1 MVVFRDIDSSGNS
14 GGGGSGGSISGSTR
28 TDPTNSSSS
37 GSGSSI
43 HSSSG
48 SRTSSPVLPRTTAKP
63 LKAMDAAASPPGPL
77 EGGGAATT
85 EVKHDTSQRQQQPL
99 ARLPSALKRRGSA
112 LSSTGTS
119 VAAAQGGSGTSASVS
134 CGSRGGVSTTGPLG
148 GGGGGGGGCGRNS
161 TGSMSGDTKSTS
173 KAHRRVLEPARTVF
187 YGRYI
192 FILLLAVAAAV
203 LGYLAYRLM
212 SDAEN
217 QIASERFESITERA
231 LSTAQ
236 LVIEEKKKATDSL
249 ALMVGTANPNAD
261 AWPNVYM
268 EGYEEIATS
277 LRVITEGSLSFCP
290 IVVPGGEEQQSFEE
304 FAYDL
309 FYNVM
314 DYPNTT
320 GVSAFGRGVFSYGS
334 GENGDQEW
342 PDGRFHIQS
351 GWTYHRISDEIIV
364 PFLQS
369 DYGSH
374 SALMLNVHFEHNR
387 AAAIDETIRCS
398 RERAKQNTEDGDDME
413 CGSITDLMW
422 SETAADVDP
431 GPAGL
436 MMVPIYPRN
445 NNKNLTGFIVGK
457 QIWSDLLKH
466 GFENDVNGL
475 DIVLR
480 TDAGTAHTYR
490 IQGGEAIYI
499 SPDDTHDPNARFS
512 IVGTHINPRFFS
524 NSTRKYYLDIYS
536 TNEFAQSYSTTN
548 PTIACVGSIL
558 IIIFTSAMFFLFDF
572 FVRRDFHDKKKLL
585 DAKRQ
590 FVRYISHECRTPLN
604 SVCMGLKL
612 LTHELASSIGV
623 RPQSALDGA
632 NRTTQITAK
641 RTKESLQPVDEA
653 NIQEWISLCNQIF
666 ENADEAVT
674 VLSDLLNY
682 DKIQMGTLS
691 LELSVISPWAIIEK
705 SVSEFKLS
713 ACEKG
718 VTINLDFSP
727 LRNDVGD
734 RKDIESPPG
743 SFIPTELAFCK
754 IVADNV
760 RITQVLRNLLS
771 NGIKFSK
778 ERGVLTVRVTVVP
791 FASRKRKEEKF
802 VLHNKEE
809 EVTLVRHGWLVVEV
823 IDDGVGMNEEQVVSV
838 FDDGTQFGA
847 NKNQAGGGSGLG
859 LNIARGIAQEHK
871 GKLTCSSF
879 GLGLGSTF
887 CLSLPL
893 FDPPGEVDPNLPPYL
908 TTTKELDSSGEGE
921 VNCTEFVIPNLKIL
935 VVDDALTNR
944 KLCIRLLERCG
955 HVCDGAADGIEA
967 VEMVKKS
974 LEEDQQYDCILLDYE
989 MPNLNGPEACQKMR
1003 KLGCSSY
1010 ISGLTGNLMTE
1021 DVNFFRACGANAV
1034 LPKPFRLEAL
1044 EEQLIE
1050 DGLF

>member
-342 PDGRFHIQS
+342 PDG
-351 GWTYHRISDEIIV
+351 
-364 PFLQS
+364 
-369 DYGSH
+369 
-374 SALMLNVHFEHNR
+374 
-387 AAAIDETIRCS
+387 
-398 RERAKQNTEDGDDME
+398 
-413 CGSITDLMW
+413 
-422 SETAADVDP
+422 
-431 GPAGL
+431 
-436 MMVPIYPRN
+436 
-445 NNKNLTGFIVGK
+445 
-457 QIWSDLLKH
+457 
-466 GFENDVNGL
+466 
-475 DIVLR
+475 
-480 TDAGTAHTYR
+480 
-490 IQGGEAIYI
+490 
-499 SPDDTHDPNARFS
+499 
-512 IVGTHINPRFFS
+512 
-524 NSTRKYYLDIYS
+524 
-536 TNEFAQSYSTTN
+536 
-548 PTIACVGSIL
+548 
-558 IIIFTSAMFFLFDF
+558 
-572 FVRRDFHDKKKLL
+572 
-585 DAKRQ
+585 
-590 FVRYISHECRTPLN
+590 
-604 SVCMGLKL
+604 
-612 LTHELASSIGV
+612 
-623 RPQSALDGA
+623 
-632 NRTTQITAK
+632 
-641 RTKESLQPVDEA
+641 
-653 NIQEWISLCNQIF
+653 
-666 ENADEAVT
+666 
-674 VLSDLLNY
+674 
-682 DKIQMGTLS
+682 
-691 LELSVISPWAIIEK
+691 
-705 SVSEFKLS
+705 
-713 ACEKG
+713 
-718 VTINLDFSP
+718 
-727 LRNDVGD
+727 
-734 RKDIESPPG
+734 
-743 SFIPTELAFCK
+743 
-754 IVADNV
+754 
-760 RITQVLRNLLS
+760 
-771 NGIKFSK
+771 
-778 ERGVLTVRVTVVP
+778 
-791 FASRKRKEEKF
+791 
-802 VLHNKEE
+802 
-809 EVTLVRHGWLVVEV
+809 
-823 IDDGVGMNEEQVVSV
+823 
-838 FDDGTQFGA
+838 
-847 NKNQAGGGSGLG
+847 
-859 LNIARGIAQEHK
+859 
-871 GKLTCSSF
+871 
-879 GLGLGSTF
+879 
-887 CLSLPL
+887 
-893 FDPPGEVDPNLPPYL
+893 
-908 TTTKELDSSGEGE
+908 
-921 VNCTEFVIPNLKIL
+921 
-935 VVDDALTNR
+935 
-944 KLCIRLLERCG
+944 
-955 HVCDGAADGIEA
+955 
-967 VEMVKKS
+967 
-974 LEEDQQYDCILLDYE
+974 
-989 MPNLNGPEACQKMR
+989 
-1003 KLGCSSY
+1003 
-1010 ISGLTGNLMTE
+1010 
-1021 DVNFFRACGANAV
+1021 
-1034 LPKPFRLEAL
+1034 
-1044 EEQLIE
+1044 
-1050 DGLF
+1050 